1 MEQIKNNSS
10 ENNNEISA
18 RIETIDGITKEIEEG
33 RKLIEKLN
41 LEIEDLKNAKEK
53 QNKDHKEFF
62 DKREELV
69 FKNNTIR

>member
-1 MEQIKNNSS
+1 MNFYAKRFKIDNNQISDLKNELEQIKNNSS

-41 LEIEDLKNAKEK
+41 LEI
-53 QNKDHKEFF
+53 
-62 DKREELV
+62 
-69 FKNNTIR
+69 